1 MLEVRRVRNRMR
13 DNVTP
18 VTAWMLRVATTAFG
32 VAAGL
37 AALTVPASAATLAA
51 PSPSSFG
58 LLGPVGLV
66 AVGVGVVGMIAG
78 VARRRRD
85 ALSRSVANRSAAADR
100 ATADRAARVADE
112 AVTEQYIPGPSQPPA
127 AEKTAPQPAV
137 QGTRAA

>member
-13 DNVTP
+13 DKVTP
-18 VTAWMLRVATTAFG
+18 VTAWVLRLATTVFG

-37 AALTVPASAATLAA
+37 AALTVPASATSTLAA

-85 ALSRSVANRSAAADR
+85 ALSRSVATRSAAADR
-100 ATADRAARVADE
+100 ATADRAARVADG
-112 AVTEQYIPGPSQPPA
+112 AVTEQYIPGPSQPPV
-127 AEKTAPQPAV
+127 AEQAPRPAV